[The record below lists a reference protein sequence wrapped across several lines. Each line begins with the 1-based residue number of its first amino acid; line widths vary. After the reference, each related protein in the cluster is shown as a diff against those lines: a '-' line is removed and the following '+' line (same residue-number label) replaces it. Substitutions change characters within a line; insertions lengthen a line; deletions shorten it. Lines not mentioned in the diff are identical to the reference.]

1 MYFIPLGAFLG
12 GEITIADTFRNLV
25 PVTLGNLVGGA
36 GMVGLVY
43 HTIYRH
49 GETTST
55 PPSNPERP

>member
-1 MYFIPLGAFLG
+1 MAVSRSDP
-12 GEITIADTFRNLV
+12 TIVEETHMHILV
-25 PVTLGNLVGGA
+25 LGGA

-55 PPSNPERP
+55 PPSTPEKP